1 MADRPALKFLMDN
14 NVPEGVARFLLSRG
28 HDVTRVRDIMPSDSP
43 DPIVA
48 TAAINDGRILV
59 SWDRDFNHQ
68 RFQRDRFRALQR
80 IGFSCP
86 EPDGERRLSAVI
98 ERVEFEASQSSPE
111 RPLLM
116 KIASDKILIRC

>member
-1 MADRPALKFLMDN
+1 MAVRNVLKFLMDN

-28 HDVTRVRDIMPSDSP
+28 HDVTRVRDIMPTDSP
-43 DPIVA
+43 DPVVA
-48 TAAINDGRILV
+48 TAAINEGRILI

-68 RFQRDRFRALQR
+68 RFQKDRFKALQR

-86 EPDGERRLSAVI
+86 EPEGERRLMAVI
-98 ERVEFEASQSSPE
+98 DRVEFEASQSSPD

-116 KIASDKILIRC
+116 KISSDKILIRC